1 MNNVKT
7 IIERGVTMN
16 LELKDRLEQICGKT
30 LIEASNEEIYV
41 SLLNLD
47 KTNAIRIGLGLY
59 GLKDNLKP
67 TRAEVI
73 DLFSAYNDGINNIMF
88 E

>member
-30 LIEASNEEIYV
+30 LIEASKKI
-41 SLLNLD
+41 SLAPGVYNKD
-47 KTNAIRIGLGLY
+47 RFFRAI
-59 GLKDNLKP
+59 N
-67 TRAEVI
+67 
-73 DLFSAYNDGINNIMF
+73 
-88 E
+88 